1 MNTNTITTGEV
12 RLSYVNVFEAITRAG
27 STEAKFSTTILVPK
41 TDRTTKAAI
50 DAAIIAAIETGVT
63 KCWNGVKPPQPSI
76 CVHDGDGVR
85 PSDGQPYGAECK
97 GHWVFTASNKN
108 APFVVDASVQPILN
122 RQEIYSGIWGRASI
136 SFFPY
141 NSNGKKGIGCS
152 LNGIQK
158 LRDGEPL
165 VDRVSAD
172 EAFSAAPAPAYP
184 QQPMYPQQP
193 AFPGYGQPA
202 VPSYPPQPAAP
213 AYNPQ
218 QPAYPAYPV
227 YAPQPTYPQ
236 QQPGINPFT
245 GLPM

>member
-1 MNTNTITTGEV
+1 MNANTITTGEV
-12 RLSYVNVFEAITRAG
+12 RLSYVNVFEAQTRAG
-27 STEAKFSTTILVPK
+27 SNDAKFSVTVLVPK
-41 TDRTTKAAI
+41 TDRATKAAI
-50 DAAIIAAIETGVT
+50 DAAIAAAIENGVT

-97 GHWVFTASNKN
+97 GCWVFTASNKN

-141 NSNGKKGIGCS
+141 NNNGKKGIGCS

-172 EAFSAAPAPAYP
+172 EAFSAAPAPVYP
-184 QQPMYPQQP
+184 QQPIYPQQP
-193 AFPGYGQPA
+193 AFTGYGQPA
-202 VPSYPPQPAAP
+202 APSYPPQPAAP
-213 AYNPQ
+213 AYNSQ
-218 QPAYPAYPV
+218 QPYPGYT
-227 YAPQPTYPQ
+227 PQPTYPQ